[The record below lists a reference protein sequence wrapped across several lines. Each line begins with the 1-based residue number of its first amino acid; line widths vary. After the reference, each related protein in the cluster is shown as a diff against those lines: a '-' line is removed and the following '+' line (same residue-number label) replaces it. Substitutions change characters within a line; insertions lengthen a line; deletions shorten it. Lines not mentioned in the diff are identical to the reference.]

1 MRTKLHVMMTHILM
15 SCFKKSTERRSFLKE
30 TVQNAD
36 LHEAVLSKTMITQEQ
51 SVKYDFVAPLTKL
64 TFETNNY
71 LFKRWNNQMFY

>member
-1 MRTKLHVMMTHILM
+1 MTHILM
-15 SCFKKSTERRSFLKE
+15 SCFKKSTERRSFQKE
-30 TVQNAD
+30 TVENAD

-71 LFKRWNNQMFY
+71 LFKRWNNQMFSK

>member
-1 MRTKLHVMMTHILM
+1 MTHILM
-15 SCFKKSTERRSFLKE
+15 SCFKKSTESRSFLKE
-30 TVQNAD
+30 TVENAD

-71 LFKRWNNQMFY
+71 LFKRWNNQCFISKAAISSH